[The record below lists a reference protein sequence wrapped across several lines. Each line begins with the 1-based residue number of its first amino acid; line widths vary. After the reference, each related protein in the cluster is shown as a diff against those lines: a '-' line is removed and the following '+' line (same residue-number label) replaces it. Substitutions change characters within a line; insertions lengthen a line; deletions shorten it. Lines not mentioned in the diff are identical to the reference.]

1 MDNNRHMNIGNDQ
14 LASMKE
20 EALVRR
26 ALLEEYPV
34 PDAMEEFQ
42 RFREKVSSDDSQ
54 TVDNEP
60 SSSRKYTRYISF
72 FAAIAA
78 SLLAIFVLFYNRDI
92 TEQKVAET
100 QPSDHEVYTA
110 KIYDTNNVTLK
121 SANNKINYQ
130 LVATD
135 NPIVSDISYEL
146 VDLDDYVE
154 SSATLSV
161 PMGKVVR
168 IVLPDKSVVWLNA
181 GSRLVYP
188 ERFATNGPRLVK
200 LEGEAY
206 FSVTHDPNH
215 PFIVDGGSIQTKV
228 LGTEFNVRNFRGEN
242 INITLVKGSV
252 SVSPSSGYHSRVIL
266 KPGQQA
272 SFDATTF
279 SSMVKD
285 VDVEV
290 YTSWREGQ
298 FYFDGQT
305 LREVM
310 IEIGRWYNMNVTFED
325 LKYLKDKLH
334 FHGDRNWG
342 IQQVVKELQ
351 YISSCQIRIEGSDII
366 VY

>member
-1 MDNNRHMNIGNDQ
+1 MDNNVHMNIGDEQ
-14 LASMKE
+14 LASTKE
-20 EALVRR
+20 ELLVRR
-26 ALLEEYPV
+26 AMLEDYPV
-34 PDAMEEFQ
+34 PDAMEEFH
-42 RFREKVSSDDSQ
+42 RFQEKVVSDDPSKV
-54 TVDNEP
+54 VDES
-60 SSSRKYTRYISF
+60 SSSRNYTKYISL
-72 FAAIAA
+72 FAAVAA
-78 SLLAIFVLFYNRDI
+78 CLLALFVLFYHRDVTDQGI
-92 TEQKVAET
+92 AEI
-100 QPSDHEVYTA
+100 QQSEHEVYVA
-110 KIYDTNNVTLK
+110 KKYDTDNVTLK
-121 SANNKINYQ
+121 SSNNKIQYQ
-130 LVATD
+130 IYDTD

-206 FSVTHDPNH
+206 FSVAKDTSH
-215 PFIVDGGSIQTKV
+215 PFIVDCGGVQTKV
-228 LGTEFNVRNFRGEN
+228 LGTEFNVRNFHGEHVN
-242 INITLVKGSV
+242 VTLVRGSV
-252 SVSPSSGYHSRVIL
+252 SVSSSAGGHTPVIL

-272 SFDATTF
+272 SFDAHNA
-279 SSMVKD
+279 SSTVKE

-290 YTSWREGQ
+290 YTSWRDGM

-334 FHGDRNWG
+334 FHGDRNWS

-351 YISSCQIRIEGSDII
+351 YISSCQIRIDGSNII